1 MKNVKK
7 RIGAG
12 ISILMIA
19 AMMAGCGNGD
29 KIGTVDMNQ
38 VMEKAPAAQKIK
50 KQIEAKQAAQ
60 EKDLQQAK
68 VTLSPAAYQQQEQKI
83 QQNMQAYSMSMQQ
96 QFQSQMEGKLAEI
109 AKEKKVGII
118 VYKEAVPQGGI
129 DVTADV
135 IAKLK

>member
-50 KQIEAKQAAQ
+50 KQIEETSGTRKRFAA
-60 EKDLQQAK
+60 
-68 VTLSPAAYQQQEQKI
+68 
-83 QQNMQAYSMSMQQ
+83 
-96 QFQSQMEGKLAEI
+96 G
-109 AKEKKVGII
+109 
-118 VYKEAVPQGGI
+118 
-129 DVTADV
+129 
-135 IAKLK
+135 

>member
-50 KQIEAKQAAQ
+50 KQIEGKQAAQ

-68 VTLSPAAYQQQEQKI
+68 ATLSPAAYQQQEQKI
-83 QQNMQAYSMSMQQ
+83 QQNICLLYTSDA
-96 QFQSQMEGKLAEI
+96 
-109 AKEKKVGII
+109 
-118 VYKEAVPQGGI
+118 
-129 DVTADV
+129 ADE
-135 IAKLK
+135 

>member
-1 MKNVKK
+1 
-7 RIGAG
+7 
-12 ISILMIA
+12 
-19 AMMAGCGNGD
+19 MMAGCGNGD

-60 EKDLQQAK
+60 EKNLQQAK
-68 VTLSPAAYQQQEQKI
+68 ATLSPAAYQQQEQKI

>member
-1 MKNVKK
+1 
-7 RIGAG
+7 
-12 ISILMIA
+12 
-19 AMMAGCGNGD
+19 
-29 KIGTVDMNQ
+29 
-38 VMEKAPAAQKIK
+38 
-50 KQIEAKQAAQ
+50 
-60 EKDLQQAK
+60 
-68 VTLSPAAYQQQEQKI
+68 
-83 QQNMQAYSMSMQQ
+83 MQAYSMSMQQ

>member
-12 ISILMIA
+12 IYILMIA

-50 KQIEAKQAAQ
+50 KQIEVKQAAQ

-68 VTLSPAAYQQQEQKI
+68 ATLSPAAYQQQEQKI

>member
-60 EKDLQQAK
+60 EKDLQQSKA
-68 VTLSPAAYQQQEQKI
+68 TLSPAAYQQQEQKI
-83 QQNMQAYSMSMQQ
+83 QQNMQSYSMSMQQ